1 MALAATSTVAD
12 IEGAYLDNMGYDAN
26 GNVAQCRAF
35 ISACRGLLLRRPET
49 ASRGA
54 SDSSQSFA
62 WSMESIRRELDAAR
76 QWLAFA
82 PSANCG
88 NVVHPDFSDLRD
100 QAGWATGRPYG
111 TDT

>member
-1 MALAATSTVAD
+1 MPLSATSTPAD
-12 IEGAYLDNMGYDAN
+12 IEGAYLDNMSYDSD
-26 GNVAQCRAF
+26 GSPDKCRAF

-54 SDSSQSFA
+54 SDSSQAFT
-62 WSMESIRRELDAAR
+62 WSMESIRKELEAAR

-82 PSANCG
+82 PASVG
-88 NVVHPDFSDLRD
+88 GPVHPDFSDLRD